1 MVVWF
6 LVIMAIGAGLLA
18 IPGWVPLQ
26 LAHAPLID
34 LKTVH
39 PRLQT

>member
-18 IPGWVPLQ
+18 YPAGCQ
-26 LAHAPLID
+26 LAHAPLIGGMG
-34 LKTVH
+34 LAGRWARS
-39 PRLQT
+39 P